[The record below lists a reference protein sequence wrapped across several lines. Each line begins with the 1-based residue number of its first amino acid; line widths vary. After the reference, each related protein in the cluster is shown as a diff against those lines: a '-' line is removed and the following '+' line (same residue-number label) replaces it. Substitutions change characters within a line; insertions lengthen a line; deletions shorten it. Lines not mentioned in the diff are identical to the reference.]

1 MDVAASINHEGMPRP
16 TFARGNQNMAA
27 TMMLLDTSPV
37 PSTGGVDKL
46 YHQLRDIL
54 GVAAEQQ
61 VESSLQ
67 W

>member
-1 MDVAASINHEGMPRP
+1 
-16 TFARGNQNMAA
+16 MAA